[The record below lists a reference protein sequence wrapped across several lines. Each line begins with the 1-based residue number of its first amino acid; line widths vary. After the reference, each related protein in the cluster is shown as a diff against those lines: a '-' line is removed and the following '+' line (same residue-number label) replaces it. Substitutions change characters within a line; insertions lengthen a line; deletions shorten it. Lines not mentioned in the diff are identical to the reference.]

1 MSLYNALISGTFTIG
16 NIANYW
22 NIFLMI
28 ITLFV
33 LTIVFYT
40 IAMQEDWPP
49 PCTSIHGPPPGF
61 DSCGG
66 PSRPLFL
73 IILGFIMLGFVI
85 AIYFSWTLRNDKAF
99 QLVQGV
105 NAEKNIFDRI
115 FKN

>member
-1 MSLYNALISGTFTIG
+1 MSLYNALISGTSAIG

-22 NIFLMI
+22 HIFIMI

-40 IAMQEDWPP
+40 LAVEEDWPP
-49 PCTSIHGPPPGF
+49 PCTVHGPPPGF
-61 DSCGG
+61 DSCVGG
-66 PSRPLFL
+66 SRSLYL